1 MKLNLAGKR
10 ALIMGSNV
18 GIGRAIAKQ
27 IIATK

>member
-18 GIGRAIAKQ
+18 GIGRAIAK